1 MTEKTKAARHC
12 CNNNRAIVHGSED
25 GHILS
30 RGYLIAALLYASTFG
45 GILLHWAVF

>member
-12 CNNNRAIVHGSED
+12 CNNYRAKSHGSED
-25 GHILS
+25 GTSLS